1 MPASMMPMAM
11 PISASVED
19 PPPFTSMKK
28 FRRMPRSPAMNVDG
42 VESLPE

>member
-1 MPASMMPMAM
+1 MTPMAM
-11 PISASVED
+11 PISASVDE

-28 FRRMPRSPAMNVDG
+28 FSRMPRSPARNGDG